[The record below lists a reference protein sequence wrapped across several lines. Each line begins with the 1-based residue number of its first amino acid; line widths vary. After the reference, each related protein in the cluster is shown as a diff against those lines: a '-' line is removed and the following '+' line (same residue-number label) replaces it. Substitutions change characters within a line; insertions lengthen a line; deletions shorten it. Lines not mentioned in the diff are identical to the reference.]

1 MRSDETD
8 WTDFLRRHHAALT
21 AYAVSLTGNLDDA
34 RELIQEVL
42 CRLVV
47 ERRSM
52 RSAKPFVMR
61 CLRNLAIDRH
71 RATARRGNGA
81 MPAMSGT
88 AFLDPAVGDA
98 EQRETTER
106 IRAALDRLPE
116 ARREAIVL
124 RVYGGLTIRETS
136 EVLGRPI
143 GTVAS
148 DYARGIDALRSL
160 SEEQI
165 DHVRS

>member
-21 AYAVSLTGNLDDA
+21 AYGVSLTGNLDDA

-71 RATARRGNGA
+71 RAAARRGNDA
-81 MPAMSGT
+81 AWPIPTT
-88 AFLDPAVGDA
+88 ALFDSSVGDV

-106 IRAALDRLPE
+106 IRAALDRLSD

-124 RVYGGLTIRETS
+124 RIYGGLTIREAS
-136 EVLGRPI
+136 QVLGRPI

-148 DYARGIDALRSL
+148 DYARGIDALRGL
-160 SEEQI
+160 LKEQV

>member
-8 WTDFLRRHHAALT
+8 WTEFLRRHHAALT
-21 AYAVSLTGNLDDA
+21 AYAVSLTGDLDGA

-71 RATARRGNGA
+71 RATARRGNGP
-81 MPAMSGT
+81 MPAMPWASVIRVTTGRLMSGST
-88 AFLDPAVGDA
+88 SIGK
-98 EQRETTER
+98 
-106 IRAALDRLPE
+106 RAITKP
-116 ARREAIVL
+116 
-124 RVYGGLTIRETS
+124 
-136 EVLGRPI
+136 P
-143 GTVAS
+143 
-148 DYARGIDALRSL
+148 
-160 SEEQI
+160 
-165 DHVRS
+165 

>member
-8 WTDFLRRHHAALT
+8 WTEFLRRHHAALT

-71 RATARRGNGA
+71 RAAARRGNGP
-81 MPAMSGT
+81 MPAMPGT
-88 AFLDPAVGDA
+88 AFLDPAVGEV
-98 EQRETTER
+98 EQCETTER
-106 IRAALDRLPE
+106 IRAALDRLSE

-124 RVYGGLTIRETS
+124 RIYGGLTIREAS
-136 EVLGRPI
+136 QVLGRPI

-148 DYARGIDALRSL
+148 DYARGIDAMRALL
-160 SEEQI
+160 KEQV